1 MHVKLFARMVIEV
14 ALACIVERNEEGM
27 RCSSARVSLE
37 DAVHLFARGEYK
49 DAFERALTSLKYSV
63 GCLAPEFRW
72 ANYLN
77 WRI

>member
-14 ALACIVERNEEGM
+14 ALACLVERNEEGM
-27 RCSSARVSLE
+27 RCSSAHRSLE
-37 DAVHLFARGEYK
+37 DSVYLFARGEYR
-49 DAFERALTSLKYSV
+49 DALKRALTSLKYSV
-63 GCLAPEFRW
+63 GCSAPEFRW